1 MIIMLDPRL
10 LRSFVA
16 IVDTGHFTRAAEQ
29 LGMTQSTISQQLG
42 RLEEATGH
50 PLIDRTARPVCPTA
64 MGERLLGHARRIL
77 QLDEEARTLLRDPAG
92 TAGISIGLPEDLATP
107 AMVQRLAGF
116 AAANSRIRLD
126 VVTGLSR
133 DLSARYRQG
142 EFDLVV
148 VKEDRPSADSR
159 ASYPEPLGW
168 FAAGDHALE
177 DRDPVPLVT
186 FPLGGL
192 YRETMFRALE
202 AAGRRWY
209 VAFSGSSL
217 QSVLAATE
225 AGMGLSLLPRSVVE
239 GRALRRLAGLG
250 EAPPMVVSLYA
261 RENAEP
267 IAELVEMTRIVLEQ
281 RLTMTA
287 SG

>member
-1 MIIMLDPRL
+1 MNMMLDPRL

-16 IVDTGHFTRAAEQ
+16 IVDTGHFTRAAEL

-92 TAGISIGLPEDLATP
+92 TASVSIGLPEDLATP
-107 AMVQRLAGF
+107 AMAQRLAGF

-133 DLSARYRQG
+133 DLAARYRQG

-148 VKEDRPSADSR
+148 VKEDRPAADCR

-168 FAAGDHALE
+168 FAARDHAVE
-177 DRDPVPLVT
+177 GRDPVPLVT
-186 FPLGGL
+186 FPPGGL
-192 YRETMFRALE
+192 YREAMFRALE

-239 GRALRRLAGLG
+239 GRALRRLTGLG
-250 EAPPMVVSLYA
+250 EAAPMVVSLYA

-267 IAELVEMTRIVLEQ
+267 IGELMRMTQDVLEQ
-281 RLTMTA
+281 REMLG
-287 SG
+287 SRS